1 MASPATAVSPSG
13 WPGANTLG
21 EGEGEGG
28 VGVGVGEDVT
38 SNVTVAGADAA
49 NPVRAAA
56 IAWTVHSPSSANDRT
71 PVLGVIWQSAA
82 PGLVTE

>member
-13 WPGANTLG
+13 WPGANTL
-21 EGEGEGG
+21 GEGEGG

-71 PVLGVIWQSAA
+71 PDLGVIWQSAA

>member
-1 MASPATAVSPSG
+1 MASPATAVSPRG

-28 VGVGVGEDVT
+28 VGDAVT

-49 NPVRAAA
+49 YPAFAPA
-56 IAWTVHSPSSANDRT
+56 TAWTVHWPASEYDKT
-71 PVLGVIWQSAA
+71 PVFGEIWQSAA

>member
-1 MASPATAVSPSG
+1 MASPATAVSSSG

-21 EGEGEGG
+21 EGG
-28 VGVGVGEDVT
+28 VGVGVGDAVT

-49 NPVRAAA
+49 YPVRAPAM
-56 IAWTVHSPSSANDRT
+56 AWTVHWPASEYDRT
-71 PVLGVIWQSAA
+71 PVFGVIWQSAA

>member
-1 MASPATAVSPSG
+1 MASPATAVSPRG

-28 VGVGVGEDVT
+28 VGDAVT

-49 NPVRAAA
+49 YPVRAAA
-56 IAWTVHSPSSANDRT
+56 IAWTVHSPSSEYDRI
-71 PVLGVIWQSAA
+71 PVVGVIWQSAI